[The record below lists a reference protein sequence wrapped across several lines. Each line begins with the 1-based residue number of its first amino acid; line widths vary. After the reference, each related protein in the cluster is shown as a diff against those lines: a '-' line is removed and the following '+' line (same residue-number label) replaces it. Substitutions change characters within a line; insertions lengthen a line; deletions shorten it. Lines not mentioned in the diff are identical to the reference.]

1 MNKKR
6 IGYFGGCF
14 NPVTVAHVNLIKKAI
29 EQCNLDKVYFVPMND
44 FYLKENLV
52 PAQKRLEMLKIA
64 CASEKKIEV
73 SSLAIDLDKPT
84 KAIDMFEIINNKHKD
99 SDNYF
104 IMGSDNFEKISTWKS
119 AEKLERF
126 YKYIVLDRGIQ
137 NIDLSNK
144 DIILVKD
151 DLSNNI
157 SSSLV
162 RKRIKENQSTDNLII
177 DDIKAYILK
186 NNLYK

>member
-1 MNKKR
+1 
-6 IGYFGGCF
+6 
-14 NPVTVAHVNLIKKAI
+14 
-29 EQCNLDKVYFVPMND
+29 
-44 FYLKENLV
+44 
-52 PAQKRLEMLKIA
+52 
-64 CASEKKIEV
+64 
-73 SSLAIDLDKPT
+73 
-84 KAIDMFEIINNKHKD
+84 MFEIINNKHKD

-126 YKYIVLDRGIQ
+126 YKYIILDRGIQ

>member
-1 MNKKR
+1 MSKKR

-44 FYLKENLV
+44 FYAKEGLV
-52 PAQKRLEMLKIA
+52 SAQKRLEMLKIA
-64 CASEKKIEV
+64 CASEEKIEV

-119 AEKLERF
+119 ANKLENS
-126 YKYIVLDRGIQ
+126 YKYIILDRGMQ
-137 NIDLSNK
+137 NFELNNENTMI
-144 DIILVKD
+144 VKD
-151 DLSNNI
+151 SFSNNI

-162 RKRIKENQSTDNLII
+162 REKIRNDECVDDLITTGV
-177 DDIKAYILK
+177 KSYILK

>member
-52 PAQKRLEMLKIA
+52 PAQKRLEMLEIA
-64 CASEKKIEV
+64 CASEEKIEV

-137 NIDLSNK
+137 NIELSNK

-186 NNLYK
+186 NKIYK